1 MAVLTPDPRKTEE
14 DFTVID
20 KNFRLNPLTGA
31 ILMMALGASGT
42 LVAAP
47 ALQVKEPTQ
56 AAPAASDFSS
66 RLIVRYKDG
75 TAAASDRSSKLGVVQ
90 SAVGRA
96 APLTGARAGAT
107 AAKATYLRKLG
118 IGSDLIKLSGT
129 LTAAQVDKVVVELK
143 NDPSVAEVQIDRML
157 RPVEIKKSVAAT
169 DVTPQLVPNDPLYAQ
184 YQWHLSNPNGGIN
197 APAAWDLSQGAGVV
211 VAVLDTGILPGH
223 PDFAGNLLQGYDFI
237 TDAEVSRRPTDA
249 RVPGAL
255 DYGDWEEADNVCYDG
270 SVAQESSWHGTH
282 VSGTVAEATNN
293 GVGMAGVA
301 PKATILPVRVLGRCG
316 GYTSDIADAIV
327 WASGGTVDGVPANT
341 NPAEVINMSLGGGE
355 PCDPA
360 TQVAINGAVSRGT
373 TVVVAAGNSGEDA
386 ANHSPASCNNT
397 ITVGATRIT
406 GGITYYSNYGSKVDL
421 SGPGGGGSV
430 DGNPGGYIWQA
441 GYDGATT
448 PTSGSYSYMGMG
460 GTSMASPHVAGVV
473 ALVQSAS
480 IGLGDGPLTPA
491 AMEALLKQTSR
502 RFPVTPPTSTPIG
515 SGIVDAKAALEAVL
529 VEPCD
534 PDTETCAP
542 AAIALTN
549 KAPLTGLSG
558 EYNSSTLYSF
568 EAKAG
573 AVLSFMTYGGTGNV
587 SVYVSFEAEPTATD
601 YDAKSTRPGNSETV
615 RFTAPKAGTYYIKL
629 VGAGDYA
636 KLTLVARQ

>member
-1 MAVLTPDPRKTEE
+1 M
-14 DFTVID
+14 ID

-96 APLTGARAGAT
+96 APVTGARAGAT

-169 DVTPQLVPNDPLYAQ
+169 DVSPQLVPNDPLYAQ

-491 AMEALLKQTSR
+491 AMEALLKQASR

-515 SGIVDAKAALEAVL
+515 SGIVDAKAALEAEL

>member
-96 APLTGARAGAT
+96 APVTGARAGAT

-169 DVTPQLVPNDPLYAQ
+169 DVSPQLVPNDPLYAQ

-491 AMEALLKQTSR
+491 AMEALLKQASR

-515 SGIVDAKAALEAVL
+515 SGIVDAKAALEAEL